1 MQRPGLLLLDEPT
14 VGLDI
19 GSRESVINIVR
30 SLVERE
36 GLGVLWATHLFD
48 EVRDTDLVVVLHKGR
63 VLFEGTVPDFLAKTG
78 TNNVSDAFRAI
89 TGTAHTEMAA

>member
-48 EVRDTDLVVVLHKGR
+48 EVRDTDLVVDPAQG
-63 VLFEGTVPDFLAKTG
+63 P
-78 TNNVSDAFRAI
+78 RAV
-89 TGTAHTEMAA
+89 

>member
-1 MQRPGLLLLDEPT
+1 LQRPGLLLLDEPT

-48 EVRDTDLVVVLHKGR
+48 EVRDTDTVVILHKGR
-63 VLFEGTVPDFLAKTG
+63 VLFEGSVPELLVKTG
-78 TNNVSDAFRAI
+78 TKNVSDAFRAL